1 VYAPS
6 LRQYPCDVGIGFPE
20 AILLLGLVL
29 GVVAALSGWLHGAV
43 LSASVI
49 SVAAGMV
56 LAWTGT
62 ITVAPDG
69 QLVLFA
75 IELALLLTLFADGLA
90 VERELLARHW
100 QPPVRALVLAMPL
113 TLGLIAV
120 FGRLLFHELSWS
132 EVFLLGAVLTPTDP
146 VVTSSIVTSERVP
159 EAVRHTLN
167 LESGLND
174 GLALPIVLFMLV
186 LASPGGHAVNE
197 GMHVL
202 GEVGSGAVIGIGLA
216 FLGGWLLQH
225 LPGGGIRHQYEGVY
239 ALAIAFVAFGV
250 AESTYGNGLIAAF
263 VAGIA
268 LTVARHEIPD
278 AFAAFNESLSA
289 AFQVITF
296 VLFGALIVA
305 TGWHSSAWRLPLFI
319 VLVLGVARP
328 LAVWVS
334 FHRVDLPNTEK
345 LFIAWFGPKGV
356 ASMLFALLVLASTE
370 PNRGTIFEIGA
381 YTVIASIAAH
391 GLTDTLGT
399 RWIERRAQPTRI
411 E

>member
-1 VYAPS
+1 M
-6 LRQYPCDVGIGFPE
+6 
-20 AILLLGLVL
+20 
-29 GVVAALSGWLHGAV
+29 
-43 LSASVI
+43 I